1 MVVTFERPDGH
12 EQAQTCGFS
21 SGEIGITSYDSYD
34 ITGWRFR
41 IQNLSCLSIVWKL
54 NHCGNLFEFCTW
66 SHQRIDRSTE
76 ATCQKG
82 YSIHPPSFGHWL
94 QRSGRDSCDGTVE
107 PCFDF
112 FLGFAR
118 MKVSILMD
126 SEEGN
131 PRARWFLED
140 LGHEN
145 LWETLRTLWW
155 LSESFDF
162 HMLRTQALIPIGF
175 LGQILTGPGPGPI
188 YGYGLPMWKNCKHVQ
203 DLRKLHVMRDLVGF
217 QC

>member
-1 MVVTFERPDGH
+1 MISLAGDLE
-12 EQAQTCGFS
+12 
-21 SGEIGITSYDSYD
+21 
-34 ITGWRFR
+34 FR
-41 IQNLSCLSIVWKL
+41 ICRVWV
-54 NHCGNLFEFCTW
+54 LFESWITVEICLNFVPGVINGSTD
-66 SHQRIDRSTE
+66 QSTE